1 MKDCIDCY
9 NLRKAAKK
17 ILYILTKLK
26 SIFTSHTFKFFAL
39 NSSPLIQ
46 FPPQGDSLNRGGFHA
61 AGAVF
66 RVPFDDTRIVPAS
79 VFAAC
84 DFRAVAELAAAPM
97 SAE

>member
-17 ILYILTKLK
+17 NSIYTDEIKVHFFLTHLQILLLLIGL
-26 SIFTSHTFKFFAL
+26 
-39 NSSPLIQ
+39 PLPQ
-46 FPPQGDSLNRGGFHA
+46 FPPQDDFSNHGGFHA

-66 RVPFDDTRIVPAS
+66 RVPFDNTRIVPAS

-84 DFRAVAELAAAPM
+84 DFRAAAELAAAPM
-97 SAE
+97 PA